1 LHQYAN
7 SIMRNIAVIGAG
19 RWGKNHVRTFNQ
31 LGVLAAIVE
40 VDPKLRDVMMHEY
53 PDIPVYDRLDPVL
66 NDPHIVGASVA
77 TPAETH
83 FEIAKKLLKAGK
95 HTLVEKPITLFS
107 QQAEELEA
115 LAHSKKLVLMV
126 GHVLLFHPA
135 IKKMKEMIA
144 GGQLGSLQYIY
155 SNRLNLGTVRK
166 EENALWSFAP
176 HDIAVIGF
184 LVGSDPVEVKAH
196 GGIFLQPGIHD
207 VTVTHLTYPNNVE
220 AHVHVSW
227 LHPFKEQR
235 LVVIGDKAMLVF
247 EDSRTTDKLILYPKG
262 IDFVAGKPVARDAG
276 FEVLT
281 FDGEQPLTAECRH
294 FIDCIANGAT
304 PVANGANGVAV
315 LKVLEKAQEALTGK
329 PTQPPPPPVVQRDYF
344 VHESAYVD
352 DPVEIGKGTKI
363 WHFSHVMKNVK
374 IGERCIFGQN
384 VNIDSG
390 VIIGN
395 NVKVQN
401 NVSLYTGLIVEDD
414 VFLGPSCVTTNVTNP
429 RSQVLRHSLYEK
441 TILKRGCSIGA
452 NATVVCGIT
461 VGRYAFVGSG
471 AVVTK
476 DVPDYAMMMGVPA
489 KQVGWVSRHGLPL
502 KKADKNGVY
511 TCPESS
517 LRYKEVEKGLL
528 RCLDL
533 DEEAP
538 LPDTLRDGKIFYDDI
553 VHPGQ
558 RLK

>member
-1 LHQYAN
+1 MLK
-7 SIMRNIAVIGAG
+7 IAVVGAG
-19 RWGKNHVRTFNQ
+19 KWGRNHVKTFRQ
-31 LGVLAAIVE
+31 LGVLAAVVE
-40 VDPKLRDVMMHEY
+40 VDPKLRASLEKDY
-53 PDIPVYDRLDPVL
+53 PDIPVYDRIDPILHDSEIAGV
-66 NDPHIVGASVA
+66 SVA

-83 FEIAKKLLKAGK
+83 FAIAKTLLEAGK
-95 HTLVEKPITLFS
+95 NVLVEKPITLFS
-107 QQAEELEA
+107 KQAEELHAIA
-115 LAHSKKLVLMV
+115 LKKKLILMV
-126 GHVLLFHPA
+126 GHVLLYHPA
-135 IKKMKEMIA
+135 ILKIKELI
-144 GGQLGSLQYIY
+144 GEGRLGSLQYIY

-166 EENALWSFAP
+166 EENSLWSFAP
-176 HDIAVIGF
+176 HDIAVINF
-184 LVGSDPVEVKAH
+184 LVGVDPVSVDAK

-207 VTVTHLTYPNNVE
+207 VTVTHLTYPKNII
-220 AHVHVSW
+220 AHIHVSW

-235 LVVIGDKAMLVF
+235 LVVIGDKSMIVF
-247 EDSRTTDKLILYPKG
+247 EDSKTTDKLVLYPKG
-262 IDFVAGKPVARDAG
+262 IDWVSGNPVTRDGG
-276 FEVLT
+276 FEVVE
-281 FDGEQPLTAECRH
+281 FDKEQPLTAECRH
-294 FIDCIANGAT
+294 FIDSIAHNRT
-304 PVANGANGVAV
+304 PRSDGANGIAV
-315 LKVLEKAQEALTGK
+315 LKVLEKAQEALTNNNT
-329 PTQPPPPPVVQRDYF
+329 PAPAPEREYF

-390 VIIGN
+390 VVIGN

-401 NVSLYTGLIVEDD
+401 NVSLYTGLIIEDD

-429 RSQVLRHSLYEK
+429 RSQVLRHSLYET

-452 NATVVCGIT
+452 NATVVCGII

-476 DVPDYAMMMGVPA
+476 NVPDYAMMMGVPA

-502 KKADKNGVY
+502 KNPDKQGVY
-511 TCPESS
+511 VCPESG
-517 LRYKEVEKGLL
+517 LKYKEVEKDVL
-528 RCLDL
+528 RCIDL

-538 LPDTLRDGKIFYDDI
+538 LPDDLRAGKIFYDDI
-553 VHPGQ
+553 VHPGD